1 MLYHSQVKL
10 CKNTKQNFLRGTE
23 VAHTLWAWLRDYI
36 KLQIILTVQG
46 IVGVKHDKY
55 CFLVTETV
63 MSEGGNTRGP
73 VQWKTQSMQAVAL
86 QYTSRTAVFSW
97 AASWLQ
103 LEVRAP
109 PIPGSVS
116 WNILETKGLWNE
128 RKGVPQFFLTPS
140 SCRSH
145 RGQWRVERNW
155 KPLPHRKREKLYA
168 AAVVRLHGCK
178 GWERNWMW
186 EDEHQHKQAEKV
198 HVWTCLHKESTAVN
212 LGQVCKSPSCQRFPL
227 EFKLDYL

>member
-1 MLYHSQVKL
+1 MLVDKSYILSLWKTKTNKKAPNLCNKTFHFHWKVGGGNCPAVPNSSGMQWKSLLIPSKCFCVKTL
-10 CKNTKQNFLRGTE
+10 YKQ

-103 LEVRAP
+103 LQVRAP

-140 SCRSH
+140 SCRVPQGSME
-145 RGQWRVERNW
+145 G
-155 KPLPHRKREKLYA
+155 
-168 AAVVRLHGCK
+168 G
-178 GWERNWMW
+178 
-186 EDEHQHKQAEKV
+186 
-198 HVWTCLHKESTAVN
+198 KE
-212 LGQVCKSPSCQRFPL
+212 L
-227 EFKLDYL
+227 ETSAP